1 MALMGI
7 GALAPAVEAAPAPP
21 PAYSGPFAAESSPA
35 PASIVAVGS
44 AGLCEGVAPTS
55 GSLEALTVM
64 QVNTGQ
70 GLVKD
75 VANDFSPGS
84 PVHYLVEYN
93 PTDAA
98 NSFDIVDCVVEFLPV
113 TAAHPADN
121 TVAILALATG
131 PHGQLFANP
140 PATTPVIKGFD
151 LWLDGVEFSWGPNN
165 QALPGEFDFAY
176 TIPADVTSGA
186 VVCNYAKTTGGTET
200 GGDENRK
207 AGACFEVVG
216 GPTPSTTT
224 TSSIPPSTTTTSS
237 IPLSTTTTS
246 TMAPSTTTTSSIP
259 PSTTTTSTIAPSTTT
274 TSSIPPSTTTTS
286 TTSPSTAATS
296 TTTTSVGGAIPA
308 TTTTTR
314 PVSVIVP
321 EVATTNPGQ
330 VLPLVVTPQP
340 VQLPS
345 TGSGTRD
352 LTILAGLFLVAGGLA
367 LTAAGRTTSGT
378 PGTG

>member
-1 MALMGI
+1 MTSTSARRRWARRTGALMSIMGMALMGI

-21 PAYSGPFAAESSPA
+21 PAYSGPFVAESSPA

-131 PHGQLFANP
+131 PYGQLFANP
-140 PATTPVIKGFD
+140 PATTRVIKGFD
-151 LWLDGVEFSWGPNN
+151 HWLDGVEFGWGPSN

-176 TIPADVTSGA
+176 TIPADVTPGA

-216 GPTPSTTT
+216 GPTS
-224 TSSIPPSTTTTSS
+224 
-237 IPLSTTTTS
+237 
-246 TMAPSTTTTSSIP
+246 STTTTSSIP
-259 PSTTTTSTIAPSTTT
+259 PSTTTTSTIASSTTT

-308 TTTTTR
+308 TTTTTH

-340 VQLPS
+340 VELPS

-352 LTILAGLFLVAGGLA
+352 LTILAGLFLAAGGLA
-367 LTAAGRTTSGT
+367 LCAAGRPSSGT